1 METVK
6 NRIETIGLGIVVL
19 FTMLSYGAVE
29 PWSLLMFEILSAGV
43 LVVWGTRFI
52 ASRQRTL
59 FIPAVAWPLAGLV
72 LLGAAQSFAWTD
84 AAGTRQS
91 LSMDVEATRRTTLAL
106 AALFTICVVAANVL
120 ATSLR
125 DRERLQRLA
134 KIASLYG
141 LVFALFGL
149 LRHFALKGSFLWLG
163 TIGSEALSGTFV
175 NRDHFA
181 GYLEMLVGIPVAL
194 IVTRCVRGEERY
206 LYGVAA
212 TMMGVTLIFT
222 LSRGGMISLLA
233 EMIFIAAMS
242 VSVLRRNDPR
252 VSYGASAATSG
263 LEQAMGA
270 SAVGGILLAIA
281 LGVLWIGAE
290 PIINRFVT
298 GDASRTDY
306 GKARPLEDY
315 RLVIWKDTLRIV
327 SEHPVS
333 GIGLGAFP
341 TVYPMFTQSS
351 GMHGIT
357 AEAHNDYLQI
367 LADGGIIGGA
377 LAAWFLLIL
386 FRSIGQG
393 LRSRD
398 SLLAGLSLGYGA
410 GTLGLLTH
418 SMFDFNL
425 HLPSHA
431 LLFLIFSAIISQIA
445 VLADQPIRVRPAPA
459 PAPVNLYNEVSS

>member
-1 METVK
+1 MK
-6 NRIETIGLGIVVL
+6 NRVETIGLGIVAL
-19 FTMLSYGAVE
+19 FTMLTYGAVE
-29 PWSLLMFEILSAGV
+29 VWSLFVFELLSAGLLV
-43 LVVWGTRFI
+43 LWGTRFL

-59 FIPAVAWPLAGLV
+59 FIPAMAWPLAGLI
-72 LLGAAQSFAWTD
+72 LLGAVQSVAWTD
-84 AAGTRQS
+84 ASGTRQS

-106 AALFTICVVAANVL
+106 VALLAISVVAANAL
-120 ATSLR
+120 ATSLQ
-125 DRERLQRLA
+125 DRERLRRLA
-134 KIASLYG
+134 KAVSLYG
-141 LVFALFGL
+141 LALALFGI
-149 LRHFALKGSFLWLG
+149 LRHFAFKGGILWLG
-163 TIGSEALSGTFV
+163 TIGSETLSGTFV

-181 GYLEMLVGIPVAL
+181 GYLEMLIGIPVAL

-212 TMMGVTLIFT
+212 VMMGVALIFT
-222 LSRGGMISLLA
+222 LSRGGMISLVA

-252 VSYGASAATSG
+252 ISYGASAATSP
-263 LEQAMGA
+263 LEHAMGA

-281 LGVLWIGAE
+281 LGVAWIGAE
-290 PIINRFVT
+290 PIINRIAT
-298 GDASRTDY
+298 GGTNRTDFS
-306 GKARPLEDY
+306 KARPFEDL
-315 RLVIWKDTLRIV
+315 RLVIWKDTLRMV

-341 TVYPMFTQSS
+341 TVYPMYTQNP
-351 GMHGIT
+351 GMHGVI

-386 FRSIGQG
+386 FRAIGQG

-398 SLLAGLSLGYGA
+398 SLLAGLSLGFGA

-431 LLFLIFSAIISQIA
+431 LLFLIFSAIVSQIA
-445 VLADQPIRVRPAPA
+445 MLADQPVRVRPAPA

>member
-1 METVK
+1 MK
-6 NRIETIGLGIVVL
+6 NRIETIGLGLVVL
-19 FTMLSYGAVE
+19 FTTLTFGAVE
-29 PWSLLMFEILSAGV
+29 PWSLFVFELLAAGMLV
-43 LVVWGTRFI
+43 LWGTRFL
-52 ASRQRTL
+52 ASRTRTL
-59 FIPAVAWPLAGLV
+59 FIPPVAWPLAGLI
-72 LLGAAQSFAWTD
+72 LLGAAQSIAWTD
-84 AAGTRQS
+84 ASGTRQS
-91 LSMDVEATRRTTLAL
+91 LSMDVEATRRATLAL
-106 AALFTICVVAANVL
+106 AALFALCVVAANVL
-120 ATSLR
+120 ATSLQ

-141 LVFALFGL
+141 LVLALFGI
-149 LRHFALKGSFLWLG
+149 LRHFAFKGVLPWLG
-163 TIGSEALSGTFV
+163 TVGSETLSATFV

-181 GYLEMLVGIPVAL
+181 GYLELLVGIPVAL

-206 LYGVAA
+206 LLGVAA

-222 LSRGGMISLLA
+222 LSRGGMISLFA
-233 EMIFIAAMS
+233 ELVFIAAMS

-252 VSYGASAATSG
+252 VSYGTPARTSG

-270 SAVGGILLAIA
+270 SAVGGILLAIV
-281 LGVLWIGAE
+281 LGVAWIGAE
-290 PIINRFVT
+290 PIINRIAT
-298 GDASRTDY
+298 GSADGGA
-306 GKARPLEDY
+306 KMRPFEDH
-315 RLVIWKDTLRIV
+315 RLVIWKDTLRMI

-351 GMHGIT
+351 GMHGIM

-398 SLLAGLSLGYGA
+398 SMLAGLSLGYGA
-410 GTLGLLTH
+410 GALGLLTH

-431 LLFLIFSAIISQIA
+431 LLFLIFSAIVSQIA
-445 VLADQPIRVRPAPA
+445 VLADQPVRVYPAPA